1 MGRKK
6 QKRGGAEWRQPPKS
20 AHWLAVD
27 AASRERRA
35 LGKRPVLPQR
45 RLIYSVF
52 AAFLLT
58 CSAFLFFFWI
68 PSHAL
73 VDDLRSRGIAT
84 TAEVTDSPR
93 DRFGSAGNIK
103 VRFDGPDG
111 PVHKTLS
118 EWGGK
123 RPKGLP
129 QGSFVRVVY
138 DPNDPGR
145 VLTQK
150 WVNDPPTLTL
160 PMAACLVVAPLL
172 LAGGVALAVRR
183 RKVLALLGDK
193 A

>member
-35 LGKRPVLPQR
+35 LDKRPVLPQR
-45 RLIYSVF
+45 RLIYGVF

-93 DRFGSAGNIK
+93 DRFGSAGNIQ

-111 PVHKTLS
+111 PLHKTLS

-123 RPKGLP
+123 RPEGLP

-172 LAGGVALAVRR
+172 LAGGVALVVRR
-183 RKVLALLGDK
+183 RKVLALLDDK